1 MTKMSK
7 LAVQKYFSLM
17 FLIITVLLMVL
28 TFVGLWGGNVN
39 PIGNTARAM
48 LCFALPLLIIGNVV
62 ILIYWL
68 IRRRWIWAIMPV
80 ITLLCCIKYIG
91 TIYQFGSLSKD
102 ADAKPGVK
110 IATYNVGSFGKAA
123 SAFIAQDILAEMK
136 NQNVD
141 ILCIQ
146 EYSDKNGD
154 IKNSDSYSKVFPF
167 RAEGKSDMIIY
178 SKFPIK
184 TTKSIFFEQTNNS
197 AQWADININGKVV
210 RVFNVHMETTGIN
223 STLHHAGKELSQG
236 NDLSDNA
243 ILNAIYGNYMFG
255 MMVRSGQAVTI
266 ANEKRNSSYPII
278 LCGDF
283 NDVPYSYVYNTLKGD
298 LTDGFSECGSGYMAT
313 YRGKKSVR
321 IDYIFH
327 DPSISGIS
335 YYKLNLTYSD
345 HIPVLMKLSL

>member
-1 MTKMSK
+1 MSK
-7 LAVQKYFSLM
+7 RAVQKYFSFM
-17 FLIITVLLMVL
+17 FLIVTFLLMIL

-39 PIGNTARAM
+39 PIGNAARAM
-48 LCFALPLLIIGNVV
+48 LCFALPLLIAGNVV

-80 ITLLCCIKYIG
+80 FTLLCCIKYVG
-91 TIYQFGSLSKD
+91 TLYQFGSLPKD
-102 ADAKPGVK
+102 ADAQPGVK

-123 SAFIAQDILAEMK
+123 SAFISQDILAEMK

-146 EYSDKNGD
+146 EYSEQNGD
-154 IKNSDSYSKVFPF
+154 IKNSVSYSKVFPF
-167 RAEGKSDMIIY
+167 RAVGKSDMVIY

-184 TTKSIFFEQTNNS
+184 DSKNILFEQTNNS
-197 AQWADININGKVV
+197 AQWADIDVNGKIV

-223 STLHHAGKELSQG
+223 STMHHVGKAMMQG
-236 NDLSDNA
+236 SEVSENA

-255 MMVRSGQAVTI
+255 MMVRSGQAVMI
-266 ANEKRNSSYPII
+266 ANEKRMSSHPII

-298 LTDGFSECGSGYMAT
+298 LTDGFSECGSGYMT
-313 YRGKKSVR
+313 TFRGKKRVR

-327 DPSISGIS
+327 DESIKGIS
-335 YYKLNLTYSD
+335 YYKQDLTYSD
-345 HIPVLMKLSL
+345 HVPVFMKLKL